1 MHCETYSQQN
11 ANIILNSVKSCVL
24 SLKPAIQV
32 LAIWMSLREK
42 LKCDVALELRSVQLL
57 GQISRE
63 RRNVVSLCNESAH
76 GQICTSAFST
86 AKLNIVDI
94 DTNRGLQK
102 KAVTQKKADIQRQY
116 SHLLGAISSCVLDG
130 TLYRCSQSTEAL
142 QGEKLF
148 RRRKKRS
155 NLQNMLWSMSKIATI
170 KSTIV

>member
-76 GQICTSAFST
+76 GQICASTFSGEE
-86 AKLNIVDI
+86 LDI
-94 DTNRGLQK
+94 AAIDINRDLQNKSSTPK
-102 KAVTQKKADIQRQY
+102 KAGIQRQY
-116 SHLLGAISSCVLDG
+116 SQLLGAINSCVFDG
-130 TLYRCSQSTEAL
+130 TIYRCSHSKEAL
-142 QGEKLF
+142 RGEKLF
-148 RRRKKRS
+148 RRQKKRS
-155 NLQNMLWSMSKIATI
+155 NLQNMLWSMSNIATM
-170 KSTIV
+170 KTSIV